1 MSGLKLMKSYVQ
13 KDRSDIEVTSV
24 IPHKTNE
31 GIGITD
37 RVPDLKF
44 IGSLKTVNMKL
55 KLTSGSDLPLLR
67 F

>member
-1 MSGLKLMKSYVQ
+1 MKSYVQ